1 MIYVFIISL
10 VFALIFLALLDVS
23 QFTDWETFVSIVLAV
38 AAIIAIVS
46 GSICLIG
53 YIVQDEAANSL
64 REDYYVLSTK
74 VAIAK
79 NLDDSP
85 SGIVEK
91 NDVAIQV
98 AQYNAKYVQY
108 RIEMSKPIW
117 KYLFADKIE
126 DLELIEYTYLPTP

>member
-38 AAIIAIVS
+38 AAIVAIIS

-53 YIVQDEAANSL
+53 YIGQGEAANSL

-98 AQYNAKYVQY
+98 AQYNAKYAQY